1 MRLMQKTPIVGLKN
15 LKFKITFQTLAP
27 NKILYF
33 PSNLC
38 LVRSFFLFPSLS
50 RGGGAG
56 PRNYHTTQFLLC
68 IADPFHLIPHSYMHI
83 WWQYNPSLRIYVF
96 ICPCFFPLSLHVAE
110 ENQHSGCKPL
120 TKLAKIIWENV
131 WLLSSLVFSGLQ

>member
-27 NKILYF
+27 NKSLYF

-68 IADPFHLIPHSYMHI
+68 IVDPFHLIPHSYASMVAIQPLPQNFWFHL
-83 WWQYNPSLRIYVF
+83 SLF
-96 ICPCFFPLSLHVAE
+96 FFPLSLHVAE
-110 ENQHSGCKPL
+110 EHQQWLQAIDNLSFVHLYPIASSR
-120 TKLAKIIWENV
+120 KI
-131 WLLSSLVFSGLQ
+131 